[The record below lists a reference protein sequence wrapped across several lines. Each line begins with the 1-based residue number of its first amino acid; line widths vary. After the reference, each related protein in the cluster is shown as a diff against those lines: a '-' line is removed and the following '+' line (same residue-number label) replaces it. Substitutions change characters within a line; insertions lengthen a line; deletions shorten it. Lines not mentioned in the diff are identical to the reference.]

1 MPSKFAETTRRK
13 VNWNPAPGL
22 SEEAR
27 QAVDAAFFQVIGSI
41 APITKPLA

>member
-13 VNWNPAPGL
+13 VNSAPGL

-27 QAVDAAFFQVIGSI
+27 QAVDAAFFQAIGSI
-41 APITKPLA
+41 APITKPVA